1 MTKETLWTVATTA
14 TLFFCLCFSSFKAE
28 SLHCHGAYDLYFVLD
43 RSGSILT
50 DWGRIN
56 DFVKSL
62 TERFVSP
69 NMRVSFIVF
78 SSRAEIVLPLT
89 GDRGKI
95 NDGLRILN
103 EIKPAGETYMHEG
116 IKLASEQMKKQLENS
131 SSIIV
136 VLTDGKLEKYIQE
149 LAKDEANIARN
160 YGARVYCVGIKD
172 FDEEQLVDVAD
183 TREHVFPVRGGSQA
197 LKCIINSILK
207 QSCTENLT
215 MEPSSVYVN
224 QSFDIVLRVNG
235 FTQGKQ
241 TEGVFYS
248 FIVDGVTYMPVSAAK
263 DDAGSGVHTTKQV
276 YKQIHPPDV
285 QPNVAEGAPTLHIQL
300 QNAKQTIE
308 IQKQK
313 IVHLEDKV
321 NSLTD
326 ERNYL
331 RERLKDALKITSER
345 IS

>member
-1 MTKETLWTVATTA
+1 MTKKTLWTTA
-14 TLFFCLCFSSFKAE
+14 TLFFCFCFSSFKAE
-28 SLHCHGAYDLYFVLD
+28 SPSCHGAYDLYFVLD
-43 RSGSILT
+43 RSGSISSN
-50 DWGRIN
+50 WSQIS

-95 NDGLRILN
+95 KDGLRILN
-103 EIKPAGETYMHEG
+103 EVRPAGETYMHEG
-116 IKLASEQMKKQLENS
+116 LKLASQQIKEQLKNS

-136 VLTDGKLEKYIQE
+136 VLTDGKLEKYIHQ
-149 LAKDEANIARN
+149 LSIDEAHIARK
-160 YGARVYCVGIKD
+160 YGARVYCVGVKD
-172 FDEEQLVDVAD
+172 FDEEQLADVAG
-183 TREHVFPVRGGSQA
+183 TKEQVFPVRCGFEA
-197 LKCIINSILK
+197 LKGIINSILK
-207 QSCTENLT
+207 QSCTESL
-215 MEPSSVYVN
+215 SDVSVN
-224 QSFDIVLRVNG
+224 Q
-235 FTQGKQ
+235 
-241 TEGVFYS
+241 
-248 FIVDGVTYMPVSAAK
+248 
-263 DDAGSGVHTTKQV
+263 
-276 YKQIHPPDV
+276 
-285 QPNVAEGAPTLHIQL
+285 GASTLLIQL

-331 RERLKDALKITSER
+331 RERLKDALILKSTSER
-345 IS
+345 IPS

>member
-224 QSFDIVLRVNG
+224 L
-235 FTQGKQ
+235 
-241 TEGVFYS
+241 
-248 FIVDGVTYMPVSAAK
+248 PVSAAK